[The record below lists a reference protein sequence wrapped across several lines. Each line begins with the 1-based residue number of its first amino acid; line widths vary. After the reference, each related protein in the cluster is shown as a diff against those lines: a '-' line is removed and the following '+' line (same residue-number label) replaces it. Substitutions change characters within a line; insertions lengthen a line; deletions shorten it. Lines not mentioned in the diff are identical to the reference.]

1 VVGLRMEK
9 VLEINPRENL
19 VVGLRM
25 EKVLEINP
33 RENLVVGLRMEKVLE
48 INPRENLVVGLRKEL
63 LEVLMQNQK
72 KDFMRLKRKQKN
84 NLFFISVN

>member
-1 VVGLRMEK
+1 MQNIIITQGKSPVTSLIE
-9 VLEINPRENL
+9 EEENL

-25 EKVLEINP
+25 EKVLET
-33 RENLVVGLRMEKVLE
+33 
-48 INPRENLVVGLRKEL
+48 NPRENLVVGLRKEL

-72 KDFMRLKRKQKN
+72 KDFMQLKRKQKN